1 MAQQVLDNARLVLAA
16 EVVDGHVAVSD
27 GLIAAV
33 GTGRSAASG
42 RIDLEGDYLLPGL
55 VELHTDNLEN
65 HVQPRPGVDWPM
77 LSAAMDHDARI
88 AAAGIT
94 TVLDAISVGSIR
106 DNGIRVE
113 RMKEMIAGVALANRQ
128 GMLRADHLLHLRC
141 EVSTPDLVEQFRE
154 FVDTPSLRLVSVMDH
169 TPGQR
174 QFVNLE
180 KHFEYYKGKFGMSD
194 AEIADYHV
202 QKKIQQE
209 RWSAPNRTALVQI
222 CRDRHLPLAS
232 HDDATEAHVSEAV
245 DDGIVIAE
253 FPTTVEAAALSHGHG
268 LRVLMGGPNLVRGY
282 SHSGNVSA
290 LELARRGHLDIISSD
305 YVPSSLLI
313 SVFRLT
319 DGELGIELPAAV
331 AMASKT
337 PAEAVDLS
345 DRGEITAGR
354 RADLLQVRLVEGVP
368 VVRAVWR
375 EGRRVA

>member
-1 MAQQVLDNARLVLAA
+1 MAELVLDNARVVLAG
-16 EVVDGHVAVSD
+16 EVIEGHVVVA
-27 GLIAAV
+27 GNLIAAV
-33 GTGRSAASG
+33 DSGHGRVPG
-42 RIDLEGDYLLPGL
+42 RVDLEGDYLLPGL

-113 RMKEMIAGVALANRQ
+113 RMKEMIAGVALANAQ
-128 GMLRADHLLHLRC
+128 GMLRAEHLLHLRC
-141 EVSTPDLVEQFRE
+141 EVSTPDLVEQFGE

-174 QFVNLE
+174 QFVNLD

-232 HDDATEAHVSEAV
+232 HDDATAAHVAEALH
-245 DDGIVIAE
+245 DGIVIAE
-253 FPTTVEAAALSHGHG
+253 FPTTVEAAALSHGNG

-313 SVFRLT
+313 SIFRLS
-319 DGELGIELPAAV
+319 DGELGIGLPAAV

-337 PAEAVDLS
+337 PAEAVDLA

-354 RADLLQVRLVEGVP
+354 RADLLRVRVVEGVP
-368 VVRAVWR
+368 VVRGVWR